1 MLWNRKSRVEEEC
14 EKELKF
20 NKYDSLDYVVGKHM
34 GNPEEYYDDWDIKI
48 PYRFSISTLVV
59 VLFVLVF
66 SFMPAMY
73 INQILYPR
81 SISYNTA
88 QEIVGRSTYEG
99 SRVSN
104 IKVSVVE
111 SDLEEDYASQV
122 IKDIDG
128 SIIGIS
134 FFDKPVIEN
143 VIIPEKESS
152 IKYWWY

>member
-59 VLFVLVF
+59 VLVILVF
-66 SFMPAMY
+66 SFMPVMY
-73 INQILYPR
+73 QR
-81 SISYNTA
+81 SIPYNKA
-88 QEIVGRSTYEG
+88 RAYIYNNVHEG

-104 IKVSVVE
+104 IKVSVV
-111 SDLEEDYASQV
+111 
-122 IKDIDG
+122 
-128 SIIGIS
+128 
-134 FFDKPVIEN
+134 
-143 VIIPEKESS
+143 
-152 IKYWWY
+152 